1 MVVNVQIDA
10 QSMSNSMNFKEFI
23 EKRGIGFALRG

>member
-10 QSMSNSMNFKEFI
+10 QSLLNSMNFKEFM
-23 EKRGIGFALRG
+23 EKGWLALVPRE